1 MDTPPIPEFKKKAV
15 EEGAIIVY
23 EDEASFHQSPTLH
36 RTWAPLSQQ
45 PKIPTKGQRNTQKVY
60 GAVGLY
66 QPKFV
71 FKHQEEYFNHTN
83 YITFLDKHVLPEF
96 YRRNHRV
103 FYIQDNAS
111 YHKKAETYEWFKDHR
126 KYIEVFCLPPY
137 FPQLNAV
144 EPIWKYVRK
153 NATHN
158 RYFDTKEELC
168 VSLLR
173 TLNTIRKEPKN
184 ILGILAPFC

>member
-1 MDTPPIPEFKKKAV
+1 MDSPPVSGFKKKALN
-15 EEGAIIVY
+15 EGAIIVY
-23 EDEASFHQSPTLH
+23 EDEASFRQSPTLH
-36 RTWAPLSQQ
+36 RTWAPQGHQ
-45 PKIPTKGQRNTQKVY
+45 PKVPTTGQRNTQKIY
-60 GAVGLY
+60 GAVGLH

-83 YITFLDKHVLPEF
+83 YITFLDEYVLPGF

-111 YHKKAETYEWFKDHR
+111 YHKKTETYEWFKSHR
-126 KYIEVFCLPPY
+126 RYIEVFCLPPY

-168 VSLLR
+168 ISLLR
-173 TLNTIRKEPKN
+173 ALNNIRTTPKN
-184 ILGILAPFC
+184 ISGILAPFC